1 VPVVNAYDIS
11 RHSFCTSKNLI
22 GVKLEELEKGFRDP
36 LVHLGIGDFTDA
48 EMPQQ

>member
-1 VPVVNAYDIS
+1 VNAYDIS

-22 GVKLEELEKGFRDP
+22 GVKLEELENGLRGP
-36 LVHLGIGDFTDA
+36 LIHLGIGDFTDA

>member
-1 VPVVNAYDIS
+1 
-11 RHSFCTSKNLI
+11 LI